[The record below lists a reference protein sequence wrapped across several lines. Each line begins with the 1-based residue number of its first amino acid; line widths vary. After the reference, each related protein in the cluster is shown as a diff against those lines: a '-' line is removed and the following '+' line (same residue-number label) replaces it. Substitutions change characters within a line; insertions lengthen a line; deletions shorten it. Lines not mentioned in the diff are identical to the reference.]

1 MAVTYADFVATFPE
15 LAGLPQATI
24 EFNLETAAMIV
35 HQHVWKTKTDI
46 GIKLLAAHRTAQT
59 QISQNGIISGP
70 VTSISASQGSQSLSF
85 GSPSSDKTDAESLT
99 GTIYGRQYLTLYN
112 ALPMSGFVA

>member
-1 MAVTYADFVATFPE
+1 MSVTYADFIATFPE
-15 LAGLPQATI
+15 LATLPQATI
-24 EFNLETAAMIV
+24 EFNLETAALTV
-35 HQHVWKTKTDI
+35 HPNIWKDKTTI
-46 GIKLLAAHRTAQT
+46 GIKLLAAHRVAQT

-85 GSPSSDKTDAESLT
+85 GSASSDKSDPESLAT
-99 GTIYGRQYLTLYN
+99 TIYGRQYLVLYN